1 MNQDAIKDLLYRL
14 ADDELVIGHRMSEW
28 TGLGPFLEEDIAFAS
43 IAQDEV
49 GHAQAIYSMLHEL
62 LGEATPDVLAF
73 QRNPEQFHSTL
84 FVEQPNG
91 DYAFSLIRH
100 FLYDFAED
108 VRLEALVKSKFAPLA
123 ELAVKLS
130 REERYHQLHAITWVS
145 QLGNATEESH
155 RRMQDAVN
163 AAYPMALGLFEP
175 TQWSDTLAAE
185 GIMPHEKELQAAW
198 SLRVEEHL
206 TSAGLSIPA
215 VSDPTAFYG
224 GRSGKHSDHLSR
236 MLKEMTEVTAID
248 PTAVW

>member
-49 GHAQAIYSMLHEL
+49 GHSQAYYTLLHEL
-62 LGEATPDVLAF
+62 LGEAIPDVLAF
-73 QRNPEQFHSTL
+73 QRQPEKFRSSL
-84 FVEQPNG
+84 FTEQPNG

-100 FLYDFAED
+100 FLYDFAEE

-130 REERYHQLHAITWVS
+130 REERYHQLHAITWVN
-145 QLGNATEESH
+145 QLGSATEESH

-175 TQWSDTLAAE
+175 TEWNDILAAE
-185 GIMPHEKELQAAW
+185 GIMPREQELQAAW
-198 SLRVEEHL
+198 YLKVEEHL
-206 TSAGLSIPA
+206 TAAGLTIPA
-215 VSDPTAFYG
+215 VSDPSAFYG
-224 GRSGKHSDHLSR
+224 GRSGKHSEHLSK
-236 MLKEMTEVTAID
+236 MLKEMTEVTTID